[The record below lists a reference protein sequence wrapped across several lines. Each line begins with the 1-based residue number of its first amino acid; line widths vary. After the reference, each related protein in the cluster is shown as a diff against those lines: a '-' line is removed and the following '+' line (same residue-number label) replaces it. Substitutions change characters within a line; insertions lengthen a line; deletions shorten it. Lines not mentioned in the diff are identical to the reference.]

1 MRFGWL
7 ARTAFL
13 FLALSSQLS
22 AISRQENPK
31 TVKVSTS
38 SLMFRFL
45 FAYTLPQKCPAPP
58 GAECESPAR
67 KCRASVGREKL
78 YESRRDGTGF
88 VLRGMK
94 ILSCNRCLQSPIRK
108 K

>member
-13 FLALSSQLS
+13 FSLTAIRHPPS
-22 AISRQENPK
+22 AISRQENQK

-67 KCRASVGREKL
+67 KCRVGRQGEI
-78 YESRRDGTGF
+78 
-88 VLRGMK
+88 V
-94 ILSCNRCLQSPIRK
+94 
-108 K
+108 